1 MVKRPVPFMKVDRAH
16 SQFEERSAVLRV
28 RTFRRGFEVGEFSDI
43 EGVTVRLLRELPSV
57 QFGAIF
63 EYDVTI
69 RGDESRRRIVQNA
82 IVQTLNGNAAG
93 RRMLVILANRMFS
106 E

>member
-1 MVKRPVPFMKVDRAH
+1 M
-16 SQFEERSAVLRV
+16 LRIK
-28 RTFRRGFEVGEFSDI
+28 TFRRGFDIGELSDI
-43 EGVTVRLLRELPSV
+43 EGVTVCLLREFPSV
-57 QFGAIF
+57 QFQTIF

-69 RGDESRRRIVQNA
+69 QGDESRRRVVQNA

-93 RRMLVILANRMFS
+93 RRILVILANRMFS